1 MTMRNTARVRSS
13 STHRSANKRRAS
25 SSSNGRRGSNSKR
38 KTPMNEHHA
47 QQFLDKPTTTARDTI
62 QKSTAAVEQS
72 TRSVERR
79 YFGAA
84 NTARD
89 FNMMFTELAQ
99 SNITATLNFAW
110 ELAAARNPTQAAAVC
125 YYHTHKNYERLTEQL
140 SQLTALAQ
148 RLIAFAAPEGPG
160 LPQQLQGTS
169 RPFLRLVT
177 P

>member
-1 MTMRNTARVRSS
+1 
-13 STHRSANKRRAS
+13 
-25 SSSNGRRGSNSKR
+25 
-38 KTPMNEHHA
+38 MNERQA
-47 QQFLDKPTTTARDTI
+47 QQFPDRITTTARDMI
-62 QKSTAAVEQS
+62 QESTAAVEES
-72 TRSVERR
+72 TRGAERS
-79 YFGAA
+79 YFAA
-84 NTARD
+84 ADAARD
-89 FNMMFTELAQ
+89 LTMMFTEMAQ

-148 RLIAFAAPEGPG
+148 RLIALAAAEGPG

>member
-1 MTMRNTARVRSS
+1 
-13 STHRSANKRRAS
+13 
-25 SSSNGRRGSNSKR
+25 
-38 KTPMNEHHA
+38 MNERQA
-47 QQFLDKPTTTARDTI
+47 QQFPDRITTTARDMI
-62 QKSTAAVEQS
+62 QESTAAVEES
-72 TRSVERR
+72 TRGAERS
-79 YFGAA
+79 YFAA
-84 NTARD
+84 ADAARD
-89 FNMMFTELAQ
+89 LTMMFTEMAQ